1 MTHTQPAAKYIV
13 KAKFVVNGVVERH
26 DIIGAIFGQT
36 EGLFGPELD
45 LRELQKSGRI
55 GRINVKLK
63 TSHNKTTGV
72 ITIPSGLDRAST
84 AIIAATLESISR
96 VGPYSVEVTLDRIED
111 LREEK
116 RREIIERAKQILRE
130 WTVRRMPS
138 TNEVLKEVYEALAPV
153 KVVKYGPEG
162 LPAGPGVEE
171 SDEVI
176 IVEGRADVINL
187 LRYGITNVVA
197 LEGVKVPDSIIK
209 LCEEKEA
216 TAFLDGD
223 HAGDLILK
231 ELLQVAKVKYVARA
245 PKGMEVEDLSHDE
258 VVEALK
264 RRVPVEELLRA
275 KAPVRVPKKV
285 AEAVDELIGTLE
297 AILYDESFEEIERVP
312 VSELAQRLKE
322 VDGVHAVVFD
332 GVITQRILDIASERG
347 IKMVVADRIS
357 DVVKRPLDIRVLTF
371 ADVRSAIVE
380 E

>member
-1 MTHTQPAAKYIV
+1 
-13 KAKFVVNGVVERH
+13 
-26 DIIGAIFGQT
+26 
-36 EGLFGPELD
+36 
-45 LRELQKSGRI
+45 
-55 GRINVKLK
+55 
-63 TSHNKTTGV
+63 
-72 ITIPSGLDRAST
+72 
-84 AIIAATLESISR
+84 
-96 VGPYSVEVTLDRIED
+96 
-111 LREEK
+111 
-116 RREIIERAKQILRE
+116 
-130 WTVRRMPS
+130 
-138 TNEVLKEVYEALAPV
+138 VLKEVYEALAPV

>member
-1 MTHTQPAAKYIV
+1 MTHTQPAAKYII
-13 KAKFVVNGVVERH
+13 KAKFVINGVVERH

-138 TNEVLKEVYEALAPV
+138 TSEVLKEVYEALAPV

-162 LPAGPGVEE
+162 LPAGPDVEE

-197 LEGVKVPDSIIK
+197 LEGVKVPESIIK
-209 LCEEKEA
+209 LCEKKEA

-275 KAPVRVPKKV
+275 KAPVKVPKKI
-285 AEAVDELIGTLE
+285 ADAVDELTGSLE
-297 AILYDESFEEIERVP
+297 AILYDEDFEEIERVP

-322 VDGVHAVVFD
+322 VEGVHALVFD

-347 IKMVVADRIS
+347 IKMIVADRVS
-357 DVVKRPLDIRVLTF
+357 DVVKRPLDIQVLTF
-371 ADVRSAIVE
+371 ADVRGAIIE

>member
-1 MTHTQPAAKYIV
+1 MTHTQPAAKYII
-13 KAKFVVNGVVERH
+13 KAKFVINGVVERH

-138 TNEVLKEVYEALAPV
+138 TSEVLKEVYEALAPV

-162 LPAGPGVEE
+162 LPAGPDVEE

-197 LEGVKVPDSIIK
+197 LEGVKVPESIIK
-209 LCEEKEA
+209 LCEKKEA

-275 KAPVRVPKKV
+275 KAPVKVPKKI
-285 AEAVDELIGTLE
+285 ADAVDELTGSLE
-297 AILYDESFEEIERVP
+297 AILYDEDFEEIERVP

-322 VDGVHAVVFD
+322 VEGVHALVFD

-347 IKMVVADRIS
+347 IKMVVADRVS
-357 DVVKRPLDIRVLTF
+357 DVVKRPLDIQVLTF
-371 ADVRSAIVE
+371 ADVRGAIIE

>member
-1 MTHTQPAAKYIV
+1 MTHTQPAAKYII
-13 KAKFVVNGVVERH
+13 KAKFVINGVVERH

-138 TNEVLKEVYEALAPV
+138 TSEVLKEVYEALAPV

-162 LPAGPGVEE
+162 LPAGPDVEE

-197 LEGVKVPDSIIK
+197 LEGVKVPESIIK
-209 LCEEKEA
+209 LCEKKEA

>member
-1 MTHTQPAAKYIV
+1 MTHTQPAAKYII
-13 KAKFVVNGVVERH
+13 KAKFVINGVVERH

-138 TNEVLKEVYEALAPV
+138 TSEVLKEVYEALAPV

-162 LPAGPGVEE
+162 LPAGPDVEE

-197 LEGVKVPDSIIK
+197 LEGVKVPESIIK

-275 KAPVRVPKKV
+275 KAPVKVPKKI
-285 AEAVDELIGTLE
+285 ADAVDELTGSLE
-297 AILYDESFEEIERVP
+297 AILYDEDFEEIERVP

-322 VDGVHAVVFD
+322 VEGVHALVFD

-347 IKMVVADRIS
+347 IKMVVADRVS
-357 DVVKRPLDIRVLTF
+357 DVVKRPLDIQVLTF
-371 ADVRSAIVE
+371 ADVRGAIIE

>member
-1 MTHTQPAAKYIV
+1 MTHTQPVAKYII
-13 KAKFVVNGVVERH
+13 KAKFVINGVVERH

-138 TNEVLKEVYEALAPV
+138 TSEVLKEVYEALAPV

-162 LPAGPGVEE
+162 LPAGPDVEE

-197 LEGVKVPDSIIK
+197 LEGVKVPESIIK
-209 LCEEKEA
+209 LCEKKEA

-275 KAPVRVPKKV
+275 KAPVKVPKKI
-285 AEAVDELIGTLE
+285 ADAVDELTGSLE
-297 AILYDESFEEIERVP
+297 AILYDEDFEEIERVP

-322 VDGVHAVVFD
+322 VEGVHALVFD

-347 IKMVVADRIS
+347 IKMVVADRVS
-357 DVVKRPLDIRVLTF
+357 DVMKRPLDIQVLTF
-371 ADVRSAIVE
+371 ADVRGAIIE